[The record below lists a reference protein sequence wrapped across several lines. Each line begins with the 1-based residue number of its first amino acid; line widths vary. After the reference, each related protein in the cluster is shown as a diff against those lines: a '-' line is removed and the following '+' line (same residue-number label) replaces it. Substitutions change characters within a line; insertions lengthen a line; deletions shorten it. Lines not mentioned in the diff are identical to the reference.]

1 MNVPRERKKLE
12 RNQCRCLIIDDHRE
26 IINIVSLMLSGCG
39 YRLETAD
46 NKRDVISKLAAT
58 SYDLIVTDLEMP
70 DMNGYQLAVEIKKEN
85 RPEKVIIMTGSGKIN
100 CTEMMG
106 DRSVDGWLFKPFR
119 LSDML
124 TVLGN
129 LGLVVC

>member
-1 MNVPRERKKLE
+1 MQFARGPKFRTVKEDEKQMNVPRERKKLE

-70 DMNGYQLAVEIKKEN
+70 DMNGYQLATNWPLRLKK
-85 RPEKVIIMTGSGKIN
+85 RT
-100 CTEMMG
+100 
-106 DRSVDGWLFKPFR
+106 DRKR
-119 LSDML
+119 LLS
-124 TVLGN
+124 
-129 LGLVVC
+129 